1 MEEEKEGDIGY
12 RWVIMRNNRGNWVAA
27 VCEVI
32 RPPSLLIPSASLGV
46 PKTTLSFNNFLEVPI
61 ELTESCYGLLQ

>member
-32 RPPSLLIPSASLGV
+32 RPPSLLITSASLGV